1 MDLRRMGP
9 PSPSLGLPT
18 RSTPEGRSSVRGYGL
33 RMTVRADARLV
44 MLDISR
50 CFVHDG
56 VRLFPR
62 GAGSAQVIGQLHC
75 PVSVP

>member
-1 MDLRRMGP
+1 
-9 PSPSLGLPT
+9 
-18 RSTPEGRSSVRGYGL
+18 
-33 RMTVRADARLV
+33 MTVRADARLV

-62 GAGSAQVIGQLHC
+62 GAGSVQVIGQLHC
-75 PVSVP
+75 PVSVS